1 MDEDKVE
8 EREEL
13 KSKGLTSQSNTNDAT
28 FDDVLR
34 VMGEFGLYQKLI
46 YLMFSLPYVV
56 TAMQLMGWVFVGARY
71 ICL

>member
-1 MDEDKVE
+1 MGE
-8 EREEL
+8 ENTEEGEEL
-13 KSKGLTSQSNTNDAT
+13 NSSPKTNDAT

-56 TAMQLMGWVFVGARY
+56 TAMQLMGWVFVGAR
-71 ICL
+71 

>member
-1 MDEDKVE
+1 MD

-13 KSKGLTSQSNTNDAT
+13 NSKGLATPPNANDAT

-34 VMGEFGLYQKLI
+34 VMGEFGRYQKLI

-71 ICL
+71 D